1 MEICIVGT
9 GYVGLV
15 TAACLAETG
24 NNVHCVDVDAR
35 IVADLNE
42 GRIHIF
48 EPGLDVLVKRN
59 VEGER
64 LKFSTDLAEGIEN
77 ALFVFI
83 CVGTPSGPD
92 GCCDLS
98 QVDQVASQI
107 GRTIKDYKIIINKS
121 TVPVGTADR
130 VRSII
135 ASELKAR
142 NMEVEFDVVSNPEFL
157 KEGDAINDFMRPD
170 RIVIGADNVRTFK
183 LLENLYAP
191 FARARDKLITMDIK
205 SAELTKYASNC
216 MLAAKIS
223 LMNEFANI

>member
-77 ALFVFI
+77 AFLFL
-83 CVGTPSGPD
+83 SAWGPRPAPT
-92 GCCDLS
+92 
-98 QVDQVASQI
+98 VAA
-107 GRTIKDYKIIINKS
+107 T
-121 TVPVGTADR
+121 
-130 VRSII
+130 
-135 ASELKAR
+135 
-142 NMEVEFDVVSNPEFL
+142 
-157 KEGDAINDFMRPD
+157 
-170 RIVIGADNVRTFK
+170 
-183 LLENLYAP
+183 
-191 FARARDKLITMDIK
+191 
-205 SAELTKYASNC
+205 
-216 MLAAKIS
+216 
-223 LMNEFANI
+223 